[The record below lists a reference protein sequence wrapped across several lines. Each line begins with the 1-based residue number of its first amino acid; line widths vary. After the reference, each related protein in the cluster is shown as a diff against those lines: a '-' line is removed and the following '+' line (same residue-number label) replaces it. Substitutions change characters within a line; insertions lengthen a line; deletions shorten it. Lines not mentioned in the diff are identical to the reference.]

1 MAKKKKNKKNK
12 KKVIDEKDFEKVV
25 EVEARTVKDA
35 IEEAL
40 ELLEAGEN
48 EVQIEV
54 LKEEH
59 KGLFGMEG
67 PRLAKVRAGLKYK
80 EN

>member
-1 MAKKKKNKKNK
+1 MAKKKRNK
-12 KKVIDEKDFEKVV
+12 KKKLIDEKDFEKIV
-25 EVEARTVKDA
+25 EVEGRTVKDA

-40 ELLEAGEN
+40 DRLEAGEN

-67 PRLAKVRAGLKYK
+67 SRPAKVRAGLRHK
-80 EN
+80 EH